1 MTQTYQELFN
11 NTLKDIRL
19 VCKATGNNPLA
30 DVVIK
35 RLFDFSDEM
44 KENDIIRK
52 DNDNDRNKQPNNY

>member
-1 MTQTYQELFN
+1 MTKTYQELFN

-35 RLFDFSDEM
+35 RLFDFSDDM
-44 KENDIIRK
+44 QENNIIRK
-52 DNDNDRNKQPNNY
+52 DNDNDRNKQPINH